1 MSLRLDTITRQPR
14 MTDFG
19 SNKYLTGTKE
29 FIESNSVVAR
39 FAFILLIL
47 FIFVLFLRI
56 GASFLTWLF
65 EPSSNPTLID
75 GMISAKQMKIIPQN
89 PATPGAIPILRSRNQ
104 PEGIEFTWSVW
115 MLIDDLTYRQEQ
127 YKHVFHKGNDQIQVS
142 APRIGMSQPNNAPGL
157 YIAPNTNDLVIVMN
171 TFDKINEEI
180 IISDIPIRKWINVII
195 RVDKQHQL
203 DVYIN
208 GKLVKRHLLSGVPK
222 QNYDDVYVA
231 MNGGFSGYVSSLQYF
246 SEAIGINKIQ
256 NIVNDGPN
264 LKMLGDTRVTNN
276 VPHYLSLR
284 WFFSDA
290 NNMYNP

>member
-19 SNKYLTGTKE
+19 SNKYLAGTKE
-29 FIESNSVVAR
+29 FLESNSVVAK

-56 GASFLTWLF
+56 GTSLLTWLF
-65 EPSSNPTLID
+65 EPSSNPILID

-104 PEGIEFTWSVW
+104 PEGIAFTWSVW

-142 APRIGMSQPNNAPGL
+142 TPRIGMNQPNNAPGL

-195 RVDKQHQL
+195 RVNEQHQL
-203 DVYIN
+203 DAYIN
-208 GKLVKRHLLSGVPK
+208 GKLVKRHLLSGVPR

-264 LKMLGDTRVTNN
+264 LKMLDNTGGIKN
-276 VPHYLSLR
+276 VPHY
-284 WFFSDA
+284 
-290 NNMYNP
+290 

>member
-19 SNKYLTGTKE
+19 SNKYLAGTKE
-29 FIESNSVVAR
+29 FLESNSVVAK

-56 GASFLTWLF
+56 GTSLLTWLF
-65 EPSSNPTLID
+65 EPSSNPILID

-104 PEGIEFTWSVW
+104 PEGIAFTWSVW

-142 APRIGMSQPNNAPGL
+142 TPRIGMNQPNNAPGL

-195 RVDKQHQL
+195 RVNEQHQL
-203 DVYIN
+203 DAYIN
-208 GKLVKRHLLSGVPK
+208 GKLVKRHLLSGVPR

-264 LKMLGDTRVTNN
+264 LKMLDNTGGIKN

>member
-19 SNKYLTGTKE
+19 SNKYLAGTKE
-29 FIESNSVVAR
+29 FLESNSVVAK

-56 GASFLTWLF
+56 GTSLLTWLF
-65 EPSSNPTLID
+65 EPSSNPILID

-104 PEGIEFTWSVW
+104 PEGIAFTWSVW

-142 APRIGMSQPNNAPGL
+142 TPRIGMNQPNNAPGL

-195 RVDKQHQL
+195 RVNEQHQL
-203 DVYIN
+203 DAYIN
-208 GKLVKRHLLSGVPK
+208 GKLVKRHLLSGVPR

-264 LKMLGDTRVTNN
+264 LKMLGNTGGIKN

>member
-1 MSLRLDTITRQPR
+1 MSLHLDTITRQPR

-19 SNKYLTGTKE
+19 SNKYLAGTKE
-29 FIESNSVVAR
+29 FLESNSVVAK

-56 GASFLTWLF
+56 GTSLLTWLF
-65 EPSSNPTLID
+65 EPSSNPILID

-104 PEGIEFTWSVW
+104 PEGIAFTWSVW

-142 APRIGMSQPNNAPGL
+142 TPRIGMNQPNNAPGL

-195 RVDKQHQL
+195 RVNEQHQL
-203 DVYIN
+203 DAYIN
-208 GKLVKRHLLSGVPK
+208 GKLVKRHLLSGVPR

-264 LKMLGDTRVTNN
+264 LKMLGNTGGIKN

>member
-47 FIFVLFLRI
+47 FIFVLLLRI
-56 GASFLTWLF
+56 GTSFLTWLF

-75 GMISAKQMKIIPQN
+75 GMISAKEMKIIPQD

-171 TFDKINEEI
+171 TFNKINEEI

-231 MNGGFSGYVSSLQYF
+231 MNGGFSGYISSLRYF

-264 LKMLGDTRVTNN
+264 LKMLGDTGITKN

>member
-1 MSLRLDTITRQPR
+1 MKKYKNLTIKLNKTWRLYMPNLELKLTINGRKIKKTTFSHYRLLDFLREDLD
-14 MTDFG
+14 
-19 SNKYLTGTKE
+19 LTGTKE
-29 FIESNSVVAR
+29 GCGAGECGTCSV
-39 FAFILLIL
+39 F
-47 FIFVLFLRI
+47 
-56 GASFLTWLF
+56 
-65 EPSSNPTLID
+65 
-75 GMISAKQMKIIPQN
+75 
-89 PATPGAIPILRSRNQ
+89 
-104 PEGIEFTWSVW
+104 
-115 MLIDDLTYRQEQ
+115 
-127 YKHVFHKGNDQIQVS
+127 
-142 APRIGMSQPNNAPGL
+142 
-157 YIAPNTNDLVIVMN
+157 
-171 TFDKINEEI
+171 
-180 IISDIPIRKWINVII
+180 
-195 RVDKQHQL
+195 
-203 DVYIN
+203 IN